1 MVNDN
6 DFLALVA
13 TRSGMSSEQATA
25 VTQATLTTLAERI
38 DGGEARD
45 LAGQLPAGLRA
56 YASASSE
63 TAERFGLDVF
73 VDRVSGRA
81 NLDLE
86 RSRDG
91 VTAVFDVLRDALGPT
106 GYEQVVT
113 QLPAEYGDVVDQTA
127 PFVRRQA

>member
-1 MVNDN
+1 MNDN
-6 DFLALVA
+6 EFLALVA

-45 LAGQLPAGLRA
+45 LAGQLPAGLRP
-56 YASASSE
+56 YAFGGSE
-63 TAERFGLDVF
+63 TGERFGLDVF
-73 VDRVSGRA
+73 VQRVSGRA
-81 NLDLE
+81 DVDVD
-86 RSRDG
+86 RARDG

-113 QLPAEYGDVVDQTA
+113 QLPAEYGDVADQTA
-127 PFVRRQA
+127 PYARRQA

>member
-1 MVNDN
+1 MDDN
-6 DFLALVA
+6 EFLGLVA

-25 VTQATLTTLAERI
+25 VTRATLSTLAERI

-45 LAGQLPAGLRA
+45 LADQLPEGLRA
-56 YASASSE
+56 YAFGGSE
-63 TAERFGLDVF
+63 TGERFGLEVF

-81 NLDLE
+81 DLDAD
-86 RSRDG
+86 RARDG

-106 GYEQVVT
+106 GYAQVVT
-113 QLPAEYGDVVDQTA
+113 QLPAEYGDVADQTA

>member
-1 MVNDN
+1 
-6 DFLALVA
+6 
-13 TRSGMSSEQATA
+13 MSSEQATA

-45 LAGQLPAGLRA
+45 LADQLPSGLGA
-56 YASASSE
+56 YAFGGSE

-81 NLDLE
+81 DLDVDAA
-86 RSRDG
+86 RDG
-91 VTAVFDVLRDALGPT
+91 VTAVFDVLRDALDPS
-106 GYEQVVT
+106 GYEQVIT
-113 QLPAEYGDVVDQTA
+113 QLPAEYADVADQTG

>member
-1 MVNDN
+1 MNDN
-6 DFLALVA
+6 EFLGLVA

-25 VTQATLTTLAERI
+25 VTRATLTTLAERI

-45 LAGQLPAGLRA
+45 LADQLPEALRA
-56 YASASSE
+56 YAFGGSE
-63 TAERFGLDVF
+63 AAERFGLEVF

-81 NLDLE
+81 DLDAD
-86 RSRDG
+86 RARDG
-91 VTAVFDVLRDALGPT
+91 VTAVFGVLRDALGPS

-113 QLPAEYGDVVDQTA
+113 QLPAEYGDVADQTA

>member
-1 MVNDN
+1 MNDN
-6 DFLALVA
+6 EFLTLVA

-25 VTQATLTTLAERI
+25 VTRATLTTLAERI

-45 LAGQLPAGLRA
+45 LAGQLPAGLKA
-56 YASASSE
+56 YAFGGSE

-73 VDRVSGRA
+73 VQRVSGRA
-81 NLDLE
+81 DVDAD
-86 RSRDG
+86 RARDG
-91 VTAVFDVLRDALGPT
+91 VTAVFDVLREALGPSD
-106 GYEQVVT
+106 YEQAVA